1 MRGSGL
7 FLEQISEICDGLM
20 VAVAAGKTRRRDL
33 RFLLSI
39 QLKIK
44 LPVMTIL
51 TEYSKKHLKKDLTQE
66 VES

>member
-20 VAVAAGKTRRRDL
+20 VAVGAGKTPRRDL

>member
-1 MRGSGL
+1 MLTDALRTA
-7 FLEQISEICDGLM
+7 
-20 VAVAAGKTRRRDL
+20 VAV
-33 RFLLSI
+33 RFDHLLSI
-39 QLKIK
+39 QLKIT